1 MFNTMDAFSYAARLR
16 SLRQLRGLTQIA
28 LAQASGVAQALI
40 SRYEAGKIVPS
51 ARTQQ
56 ALDQALVA
64 PVTAHEPPPKT
75 SPAEKLTDEQIVRR
89 YQLLRRLE
97 RGCLRPGDQEALP
110 ARPETW
116 RRSPWLRRAY
126 ERGLLPP
133 GPQWGGEL
141 GPAPQSAG
149 EEALR
154 RSS

>member
-1 MFNTMDAFSYAARLR
+1 MDTAISYAARLR
-16 SLRQLRGLTQIA
+16 SLRALRGLTQLA
-28 LAQASGVAQALI
+28 LARASGVAQALI
-40 SRYEAGKIVPS
+40 SRYEAGKLVPS
-51 ARTQQ
+51 ERTQQ
-56 ALDQALVA
+56 ALDQALGA
-64 PVTAHEPPPKT
+64 PVAEHGPPPKVW
-75 SPAEKLTDEQIVRR
+75 PVEKLTDEQIVRR

-97 RGCLRPGDQEALP
+97 RGCLRPGDREALP

-141 GPAPQSAG
+141 GPAPQSDG
-149 EEALR
+149 EAALR